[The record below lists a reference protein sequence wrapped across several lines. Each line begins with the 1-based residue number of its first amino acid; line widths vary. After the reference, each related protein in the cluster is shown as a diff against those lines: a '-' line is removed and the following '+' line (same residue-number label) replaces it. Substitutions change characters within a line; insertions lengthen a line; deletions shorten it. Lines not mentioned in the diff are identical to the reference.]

1 MVRTAILG
9 MGIRGNLYAQGLKQ
23 NPDAE
28 LVGISDLNDRALR
41 KAGDAWGVPAFGDF
55 NAMLDEL
62 KPDVVLICTPD
73 FAHRDSVL
81 AAAARGVHI
90 MVEKP
95 LATSEKAA
103 REMRDAVES
112 AGVLCQVAFE
122 NRWNPPFIQ
131 IKRAVENGE
140 LGDISLISARLNDTI
155 FVPTKML
162 NWAGRSTVG
171 WFLLPHVLDLAMWLS
186 GKKPV
191 KIYSVANKSVL
202 PARGVDTYDTICT
215 VVTFAAGMQAMF
227 ETTWVL
233 PESLPTI
240 FDFKFEILGD
250 KGVMHADC
258 QNQMVDASTDR
269 FAHPGT
275 LVLDIHGTTHGFPL
289 YMLDS
294 FIQSVRS
301 DEEPLATIQDGY
313 EVTRVIDAAHRSIES
328 GEPIAI

>member
-1 MVRTAILG
+1 MIRTAILG

-28 LVGISDLNDRALR
+28 IVGISDQSEKAVREASDR
-41 KAGDAWGVPAFGDF
+41 WGVPGFSDF
-55 NAMLDEL
+55 DTMLDDL
-62 KPDVVLICTPD
+62 KPDAVLICTPD
-73 FAHRDSVL
+73 FAHRDYVL
-81 AAAARGVHI
+81 AAAARGIHI

-95 LATSEKAA
+95 LATSEEAA
-103 REMRDAVES
+103 REMLDAVES
-112 AGVLCQVAFE
+112 AGVICQVAFE
-122 NRWNPPFIQ
+122 NRWNPPFVQ
-131 IKRAVENGE
+131 IKRAVEAGE
-140 LGDISLISARLNDTI
+140 IGDISLVSAKLNDTV
-155 FVPTKML
+155 FVPTQML
-162 NWAGRSTVG
+162 SWAGKSTVG

-191 KIYSVANKSVL
+191 KVYSVANKTVL

-215 VVTFAAGMQAMF
+215 IVSFEAGMQAMF

-233 PESLPTI
+233 PESLPTV

-269 FAHPGT
+269 FAYPGT
-275 LVLDIHGTTHGFPL
+275 LMVDIHGIARGFPL

-294 FIQSVRS
+294 FVQSVKS
-301 DEEPLATIQDGY
+301 GEKPLATIQDGY

-328 GEPIAI
+328 GEPVAL